1 MAFSKEDEAGTIY
14 QNTSASGTE
23 FLKISIKGEKFVAF
37 RNKFKKEDRHPDW
50 NVYIDKPKDGGA
62 SRGAARDAAFSRAVS
77 AEDVPF

>member
-23 FLKISIKGEKFVAF
+23 FLKITIKGEKFVAF

-50 NVYIDKPKDGGA
+50 NVYIDKPKDG
-62 SRGAARDAAFSRAVS
+62 AARQEPVSRPSAASS
-77 AEDVPF
+77 DIGW